1 MATLFPNQ
9 TNANATTLV
18 AGIGGGSNSPQTSQ
32 FSTIS
37 VSSINVNPQG
47 YIEMFNN
54 NANEGGQII
63 GYADTNNA
71 SSINILVSFV
81 ANYNDK
87 INGASGLWAVE
98 ADANGANQ
106 RYGDFGAG
114 RFVILGNNSSLAKK
128 PPVLDSAS
136 SDGNLQINSVSSIL
150 MSTVSGVVIPTTL
163 EVSSITVSSINGD
176 APSFPKMNW
185 GATNIPASGSTIANI
200 ADNPYSGPYYQQ
212 LTYRGNVQAGLSSLF
227 ASSINGESFFIYG
240 EPGQQVM
247 FHTIGSA

>member
-1 MATLFPNQ
+1 MAVVPNQ
-9 TNANATTLV
+9 TNANLTSIFPNL
-18 AGIGGGSNSPQTSQ
+18 GGGSSPATTE
-32 FSTIS
+32 FSSIN

-63 GYADTNNA
+63 GYQDVNNS

-81 ANYNDK
+81 PNYNDK
-87 INGASGLWAVE
+87 VNGANGLWTVE

-114 RFVILGNNSSLAKK
+114 RFVVLGNNAGPHSA
-128 PPVLDSAS
+128 PPVLDS
-136 SDGNLQINSVSSIL
+136 DGKGGIQINAVDVLNI
-150 MSTVSGVVIPTTL
+150 STVGVNILEGATTI
-163 EVSSITVSSINGD
+163 SSLTVSSING
-176 APSFPKMNW
+176 AELPSVPKMNW
-185 GATNIPASGSTIANI
+185 GAITIQASGSTIANI
-200 ADNPYSGPYYQQ
+200 ADNPYSGEYYQQ
-212 LTYRGNVQAGLSSLF
+212 LTYRGNVQASLSSLF

-247 FHTIGSA
+247 FHTIGTA